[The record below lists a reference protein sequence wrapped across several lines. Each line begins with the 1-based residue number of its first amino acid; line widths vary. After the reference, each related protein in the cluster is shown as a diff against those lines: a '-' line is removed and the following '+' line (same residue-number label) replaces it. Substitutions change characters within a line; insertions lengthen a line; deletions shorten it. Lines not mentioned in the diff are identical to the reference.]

1 VVLEY
6 RRDNLE
12 CGGKTWMRLHCRTMK
27 PNIRCMRFTSV
38 LTSVLLFF
46 CFYLL
51 CDKRCESISK
61 FYVMDNM
68 DEGKSFVLHSIY
80 KRQPLKQ

>member
-1 VVLEY
+1 LDEVTLQNDET
-6 RRDNLE
+6 E
-12 CGGKTWMRLHCRTMK
+12 HTMHEIHK
-27 PNIRCMRFTSV
+27 RPYFI
-38 LTSVLLFF
+38 LTIFF